1 MLSYSTIIFQP
12 SELTFLFQLSNWCFY
27 LWLFYLIIGFF
38 LFAFQVLD
46 EAMRDGADKN
56 TKKGLTRV
64 LVTRADVDI
73 RAISDDYRNHYA
85 IPLADKIEAK
95 AKGSYKE
102 FLLTLMA
109 RGN

>member
-1 MLSYSTIIFQP
+1 MLNYSSIVFQP
-12 SELTFLFQLSNWCFY
+12 GELTFLFQLSNWCFY

-109 RGN
+109 RGS